1 MADVQPSD
9 KPIAARAYAE
19 REATRSRSASRS
31 PGRRRRGTSS
41 PLILLP
47 LMMTDPDDDGRDH
60 RHYGGPLQARVAVRP
75 RIGAG
80 KHRFGVARLI
90 VSQGST
96 MTRQMRHVIYHVLG
110 LHDCGRFSVGG
121 SEFAASLVTLAR

>member
-31 PGRRRRGTSS
+31 PGRRRRGTSN

-47 LMMTDPDDDGRDH
+47 LMMTDVTIVTTADRSKRGLRSDPG
-60 RHYGGPLQARVAVRP
+60 LVR
-75 RIGAG
+75 A
-80 KHRFGVARLI
+80 
-90 VSQGST
+90 STGSGS
-96 MTRQMRHVIYHVLG
+96 LG
-110 LHDCGRFSVGG
+110 
-121 SEFAASLVTLAR
+121 SL

>member
-47 LMMTDPDDDGRDH
+47 LMMTDVTIVTTADRSERGLRSDPG
-60 RHYGGPLQARVAVRP
+60 LVR
-75 RIGAG
+75 A
-80 KHRFGVARLI
+80 
-90 VSQGST
+90 STGSGS
-96 MTRQMRHVIYHVLG
+96 LG
-110 LHDCGRFSVGG
+110 
-121 SEFAASLVTLAR
+121 SL